1 MPKKPL
7 RNTLFKRGNFLY
19 SEEGTNSEKIP
30 DAEYFSSVSHSM
42 LMKDPVAARAVSA
55 SGPEEH
61 TGGQR
66 KRERAKSVK
75 LGKHAPESGAESY
88 PAGQNPFRTYA
99 YRLRGEVSSDFCSA
113 NKLDRNFNQTRTA
126 TVR

>member
-75 LGKHAPESGAESY
+75 LGKHAPESGGILPCGSEPLPY
-88 PAGQNPFRTYA
+88 
-99 YRLRGEVSSDFCSA
+99 LRMQASGGSE
-113 NKLDRNFNQTRTA
+113 L
-126 TVR
+126 

>member
-66 KRERAKSVK
+66 KRESEKCEV
-75 LGKHAPESGAESY
+75 GKTCSRIGRGILSCGSEPLPYLRIQASGGSE
-88 PAGQNPFRTYA
+88 
-99 YRLRGEVSSDFCSA
+99 L
-113 NKLDRNFNQTRTA
+113 
-126 TVR
+126 